1 MRGVRTTYLGLLA
14 FAVFLATILIGA
26 PAARADG
33 KMFAVEVADVSGAQI
48 PDQAAMIC
56 WDPATK
62 TQTLAIK
69 TRFVGKGTE
78 FGWVVPLPSRPEVKP
93 GTKGMFP
100 SLRGMF
106 APVVQT
112 RGEGA
117 APLLIGLLLVVL
129 AKLYVRNW
137 AITVLALFGTF
148 LLFAAILLPALASA
162 GAGMSG
168 SVAEPDYVDRR
179 IVGDFEVTTLESP
192 EGGVVVDWL
201 RSHKFHVPAAA
212 ETVIDQYAREKWS
225 FVATRLMREAD
236 SAEASTAHPLVFTFT
251 TDAPVYP
258 MCLTGADAKRD
269 LSVELFV
276 FGPTRAGAQGF
287 RPKAAGDLFV
297 AGQPEHPVRMRPSAK
312 MIKVAHAAV
321 GPHVESAKFATR
333 LQATLKPTQMNEDVR
348 IDWPGGGA
356 IDRSVQ
362 SWQTAGGIGL
372 DVGLA
377 AMFIVLCIVGHYEE
391 KRSLPRFT
399 ALRWGV
405 IAAVCVGTVTFAA
418 LPKVTSLSVRDG
430 WRAHR
435 ELERELV
442 ERIRHAV
449 ISAEAVPLAAASAVL
464 DEVLAQRLAAGEP
477 LQARGD
483 APGQTDLRVMDGTIW
498 LVSVSAVG
506 AEQWEGICGT
516 DDPDTE

>member
-62 TQTLAIK
+62 TQTLAIE

-112 RGEGA
+112 RGVGA

-201 RSHKFHVPAAA
+201 RSHNFHVPAAA
-212 ETVIDQYAREKWS
+212 ETVIDQ
-225 FVATRLMREAD
+225 
-236 SAEASTAHPLVFTFT
+236 
-251 TDAPVYP
+251 
-258 MCLTGADAKRD
+258 
-269 LSVELFV
+269 
-276 FGPTRAGAQGF
+276 
-287 RPKAAGDLFV
+287 
-297 AGQPEHPVRMRPSAK
+297 
-312 MIKVAHAAV
+312 
-321 GPHVESAKFATR
+321 
-333 LQATLKPTQMNEDVR
+333 
-348 IDWPGGGA
+348 
-356 IDRSVQ
+356 
-362 SWQTAGGIGL
+362 
-372 DVGLA
+372 
-377 AMFIVLCIVGHYEE
+377 
-391 KRSLPRFT
+391 
-399 ALRWGV
+399 
-405 IAAVCVGTVTFAA
+405 
-418 LPKVTSLSVRDG
+418 
-430 WRAHR
+430 
-435 ELERELV
+435 
-442 ERIRHAV
+442 
-449 ISAEAVPLAAASAVL
+449 
-464 DEVLAQRLAAGEP
+464 
-477 LQARGD
+477 
-483 APGQTDLRVMDGTIW
+483 
-498 LVSVSAVG
+498 
-506 AEQWEGICGT
+506 
-516 DDPDTE
+516 

>member
-1 MRGVRTTYLGLLA
+1 
-14 FAVFLATILIGA
+14 
-26 PAARADG
+26 
-33 KMFAVEVADVSGAQI
+33 
-48 PDQAAMIC
+48 
-56 WDPATK
+56 
-62 TQTLAIK
+62 
-69 TRFVGKGTE
+69 
-78 FGWVVPLPSRPEVKP
+78 
-93 GTKGMFP
+93 
-100 SLRGMF
+100 
-106 APVVQT
+106 
-112 RGEGA
+112 
-117 APLLIGLLLVVL
+117 
-129 AKLYVRNW
+129 
-137 AITVLALFGTF
+137 
-148 LLFAAILLPALASA
+148 
-162 GAGMSG
+162 
-168 SVAEPDYVDRR
+168 
-179 IVGDFEVTTLESP
+179 
-192 EGGVVVDWL
+192 
-201 RSHKFHVPAAA
+201 
-212 ETVIDQYAREKWS
+212 
-225 FVATRLMREAD
+225 MREAET
-236 SAEASTAHPLVFTFT
+236 AEASTAHPLVFTFT

-258 MCLTGADAKRD
+258 MRLTGADATRN

-276 FGPTRAGAQGF
+276 FGPSRATATGLAVQSAGELVVSELPF
-287 RPKAAGDLFV
+287 RSLRRG
-297 AGQPEHPVRMRPSAK
+297 SSTY
-312 MIKVAHAAV
+312 IHAAHSTITPLV
-321 GPHVESAKFATR
+321 DTAKFATR
-333 LQATLKPTQMNEDVR
+333 LTGTLRPREMNRDMD
-348 IDWPGGGA
+348 IGWTSGGA
-356 IDRSVQ
+356 KGRAVQ
-362 SWQTAGGIGL
+362 TRETAAGIGIDL
-372 DVGLA
+372 GLA

-483 APGQTDLRVMDGTIW
+483 APGQTDLRVMDGMIW